1 MRSWHRNLRDIGWSL
16 GATRNEG
23 LGPNS
28 ICSAPNVRRAPT
40 RPEAPTTLEAR
51 KRFSDQAPTARS
63 KGNCRENVM
72 RGEGSSNEETLRTG
86 RRYRTDRTEA
96 ISDGVFAVSL
106 TLLILD
112 GRPPEGGV
120 SQLVHGLVLIAPR
133 VGTFALSF
141 AIVAY
146 YWLVHH
152 LIFASLLGVKV
163 ALIWANMLFLFTIA
177 VLPFSTAVLGRY
189 ALAPVALAMYGANL
203 AACTSTLA
211 GVWFVADHSHITEQ
225 PTASQRRYIVRRFAV
240 QLIVALLGIACAF
253 LAPALALSIFVA
265 LPIVFA
271 LTYHR
276 RYY

>member
-1 MRSWHRNLRDIGWSL
+1 
-16 GATRNEG
+16 
-23 LGPNS
+23 
-28 ICSAPNVRRAPT
+28 
-40 RPEAPTTLEAR
+40 
-51 KRFSDQAPTARS
+51 
-63 KGNCRENVM
+63 M
-72 RGEGSSNEETLRTG
+72 RGDGSSKEDGLTSG
-86 RRYRTDRTEA
+86 RKYRTDRTEG

-112 GRPPEGGV
+112 VRPPDGDV

-133 VGTFALSF
+133 LGTFALSF
-141 AIVAY
+141 AIVSY

-152 LIFASLLGVKV
+152 LIFASLRGVKV
-163 ALIWANMLFLFTIA
+163 ALIWTNMLFLFTIA

-189 ALAPVALAMYGANL
+189 PLAPVALAIYGTNL

-211 GVWFVADHSHITEQ
+211 GVWFVADHSHMTEQ
-225 PTASQRRYIVRRFAV
+225 PTPSQRRYIVRRFAG

-253 LAPALALSIFVA
+253 VAPALALSIFVA
-265 LPIVFA
+265 LPVAFA

>member
-1 MRSWHRNLRDIGWSL
+1 MPRSPLGWKIRRRDQSTNPGSL
-16 GATRNEG
+16 DVNGHKST
-23 LGPNS
+23 PS
-28 ICSAPNVRRAPT
+28 
-40 RPEAPTTLEAR
+40 
-51 KRFSDQAPTARS
+51 FSEDVMTADDA
-63 KGNCRENVM
+63 
-72 RGEGSSNEETLRTG
+72 SNDESPQTG
-86 RRYRTDRTEA
+86 RRYRTDRTEG

-112 GRPPEGGV
+112 VRPPEGGV
-120 SQLVHGLVLIAPR
+120 SQLMHGLAIIAPR
-133 VGTFALSF
+133 LGTFALSF

-152 LIFASLLGVKV
+152 LILASVRGVKV

-177 VLPFSTAVLGRY
+177 VLPFSTALLGRY
-189 ALAPVALAMYGANL
+189 LLAPVALAIYGVNL

-211 GVWFVADHSHITEQ
+211 GVWFVADRANVTEKL
-225 PTASQRRYIVRRFAV
+225 TVSQRRYIVRRFAF

-253 LAPALALSIFVA
+253 LAPAVALTIFVA

-271 LTYHR
+271 LTYRR

>member
-28 ICSAPNVRRAPT
+28 ICSAPNLRRAPT

-51 KRFSDQAPTARS
+51 KRFSDQPDRRIKRQLSGEFHEGRWFVERGKTKNRS
-63 KGNCRENVM
+63 EI
-72 RGEGSSNEETLRTG
+72 SNRPD
-86 RRYRTDRTEA
+86 RR

-112 GRPPEGGV
+112 VRPPEVGV
-120 SQLVHGLVLIAPR
+120 SQLVHGLVLISPR
-133 VGTFALSF
+133 FGTFALSF

-152 LIFASLLGVKV
+152 LIFASLRGVKV

-189 ALAPVALAMYGANL
+189 SLAPVALAIYGANL

-225 PTASQRRYIVRRFAV
+225 PTVSQRRYIVRRFGL
-240 QLIVALLGIACAF
+240 QLMVALLGIACAF